1 MKKIYVITGGGSGM
15 GLATIR
21 ALDKDHTFVISGRT
35 VAKLEKA
42 CDELK
47 KDGWEVL
54 PYACDVS
61 NKEDVKKLVEYA
73 RSLGEI
79 DAVIHAAG
87 VSPHMG
93 NAETIIKINALGTH
107 YVDQEFARVMKE
119 GTVILNVSSMS
130 AYMLP
135 DMLLPIKHYK
145 KIFDS
150 VDLFLQ
156 KIVKRSKLFGQK
168 MESNLAYPISKNFVT
183 WYTKRVAN
191 DMSMKGIRVISVSP
205 GNFET
210 PMGELESD
218 QGAQFVVNNAIQRF
232 GKPEEI
238 AVLFAHLIDPR
249 LTYLTGE
256 DIICDGGCVGNLK
269 TYSKKEQKAFIF
281 RK

>member
-1 MKKIYVITGGGSGM
+1 MKKVYVITGGGSGM

-21 ALDKDHTFVISGRT
+21 ALDKAHTIIISGRT
-35 VAKLEKA
+35 AAKLEKA
-42 CDELK
+42 CSDLK
-47 KDGWEVL
+47 EEGFTVI
-54 PYACDVS
+54 PFSCDVS
-61 NKEDVKKLVEYA
+61 SKDDVKKLVEFA
-73 RSLGEI
+73 ASHGEI

-107 YVDQEFARVMKE
+107 YVDQEFAKVMKE

-135 DMLLPIKHYK
+135 DMLLPTKHYV
-145 KIFDS
+145 KILDNEDAFM
-150 VDLFLQ
+150 Q
-156 KIVKRSKLFGQK
+156 KVVKRSKLFGSK
-168 MESNLAYPISKNFVT
+168 MESNLAYPISKNFVV
-183 WYTKRVAN
+183 WYTKRIAN
-191 DMSMKGIRVISVSP
+191 QMSTKGIRVISVSP

-218 QGAQFVVNNAIQRF
+218 QGSQFVVNNAIQRF

-269 TYSKKEQKAFIF
+269 TYSKKEQKAFVF